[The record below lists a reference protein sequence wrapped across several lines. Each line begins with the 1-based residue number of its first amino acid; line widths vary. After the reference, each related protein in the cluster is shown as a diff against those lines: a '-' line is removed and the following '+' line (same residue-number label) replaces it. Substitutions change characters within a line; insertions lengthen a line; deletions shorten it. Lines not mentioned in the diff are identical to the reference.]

1 MKTSL
6 NNKDVLSLQDL
17 SSEEILSILRLSG
30 NLKNELMSGDGE
42 KASQLLKGKV
52 LGMIFQKP
60 STRTRVSF
68 ETGIFHLGGNA
79 LYLSTN
85 DMQLSRGESIEDTG
99 RTLSLYV
106 NCIVARVYE
115 HADLQLLADSASIP
129 VINGLSDTF
138 HPCQILADLLTIQEH
153 KKKMKGL
160 NLAWI
165 GDGNNVCNDLLL
177 GCAKTGINMTAAC
190 PHGYEPL
197 EQIVRLAKEEE
208 QKTGAEITIIDDPLQ
223 ATKDADIIVTDT
235 FLSIGKDQE
244 KTTREEAFLP
254 RYQVNSDLLK
264 NAKRDV
270 IFMHC
275 LPAKRG
281 QEVTSEVIDGSSSV
295 IWDEAENR
303 LHVQK
308 ALMCMLM
315 LRRERNNVLNRYKQQ
330 TLILL
335 WQSNQK

>member
-6 NNKDVLSLQDL
+6 NNKDILSLQDL
-17 SSEEILSILRLSG
+17 SSEEIFSILRLSG
-30 NLKNELMSGDGE
+30 DLKNELKNGDGE

-68 ETGIFHLGGNA
+68 ETGIFQLGGNA

-106 NCIVARVYE
+106 NCIIARVYE
-115 HADLQLLADSASIP
+115 HADLQILANSASIP
-129 VINGLSDTF
+129 VINGLSNTF

-177 GCAKTGINMTAAC
+177 GCAKTGINMMAAC
-190 PHGYEPL
+190 PRGYEPL

-208 QKTGAEITIIDDPLQ
+208 RKTGVEITITDDPLQ

-244 KTTREEAFLP
+244 KTSREEAFLP
-254 RYQVNSDLLK
+254 RYQVNSDLLR

-281 QEVTSEVIDGSSSV
+281 QEVTSEVIDGSASV

-315 LRRERNNVLNRYKQQ
+315 LKKRK
-330 TLILL
+330 
-335 WQSNQK
+335 K